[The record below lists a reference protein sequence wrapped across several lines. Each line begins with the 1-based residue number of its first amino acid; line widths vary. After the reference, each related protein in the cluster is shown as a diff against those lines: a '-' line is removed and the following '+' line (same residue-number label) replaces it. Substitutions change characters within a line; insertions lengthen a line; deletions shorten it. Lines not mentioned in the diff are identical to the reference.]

1 MTFSPLQIA
10 QYASWAVT
18 GLGLALWLWSWLG
31 VRDPIAKQRFS
42 DCAAV
47 LTFASILVRVVTQTR
62 AMSMFDW
69 AMVFLGPLF
78 IAAALWR
85 LAQTGRLRP

>member
-1 MTFSPLQIA
+1 MTFEPVQIA
-10 QYASWAVT
+10 NSASWAVT
-18 GLGLALWLWSWLG
+18 GLGLALWLWSWVG

-85 LAQTGRLRP
+85 LAQTGRLKS